1 MGNFISQPISRP
13 AMRSGLSDRWR
24 AVLDRLLSS
33 DRFRRWAA
41 SFPLTRPIARRRTR
55 ALFDLC
61 AGFVYSQILFA
72 CVQLDLFDRLAE
84 GPQTAPA
91 LALRLSLS
99 VESTERLLAGAVALR
114 LAARRG
120 GGRYGLGPLGAAM
133 VGNDAATAMVRHHA
147 ILYGDLADPVAL
159 LRGEPAETGLSRYWA
174 YARSNRPAGLTGDD
188 VADYTGLMAI
198 SQSMIAQEVLDAYPI
213 GRHRRLLDVGGGSGT
228 FIRAAGSRA
237 PKLNLMVFDLPQVA
251 EAAKRR
257 LDTPDLAGR
266 LTVTGGDFLSGSLPK
281 GADLISLIRV
291 LHDHDDDRALTLL
304 KAIRE
309 ALPADG
315 ALLIAEPMSGTPG
328 AEPIGDAYFG
338 FYLLAMR
345 SGRPRT
351 PAEIGDILTAAGFS
365 TWRLIPSSTP
375 LLARLILAR
384 P

>member
-1 MGNFISQPISRP
+1 MGNFISPPMLPETVQY
-13 AMRSGLSDRWR
+13 GLGDRWR
-24 AVLDRLLSS
+24 AAIDRLLSS

-55 ALFDLC
+55 ALFDIC

-72 CVQLDLFDRLAE
+72 CVQLDLFDKLAE

-99 VESTERLLAGAVALR
+99 VEGAERLLAAAVALK
-114 LAARRG
+114 LAARRS

-159 LRGEPAETGLSRYWA
+159 LRGEPAETELSRYWA
-174 YARSNRPAGLTGDD
+174 YARTNQPAGLTGDD

-198 SQSMIAQEVLDAYPI
+198 SQSMIAQEVLDAYPVA
-213 GRHRRLLDVGGGSGT
+213 RHRRLLDVGGGSGT
-228 FIRAAGSRA
+228 FIRAAAGRA
-237 PKLNLMVFDLPQVA
+237 PKLSLMLFDLPQVA
-251 EAAKRR
+251 EEAKQR
-257 LDTPDLAGR
+257 LDTPDLEGR
-266 LTVTGGDFLSGSLPK
+266 LTVAGGDFLSGSLPK

-291 LHDHDDDRALTLL
+291 LHDHDDDRALILL
-304 KAIRE
+304 KGIHE

-351 PAEIGDILTAAGFS
+351 PAEIGTMLTAAGFRS
-365 TWRLIPSSTP
+365 WRLIPSSTP
-375 LLARLILAR
+375 LLARLIMAR

>member
-1 MGNFISQPISRP
+1 
-13 AMRSGLSDRWR
+13 
-24 AVLDRLLSS
+24 
-33 DRFRRWAA
+33 
-41 SFPLTRPIARRRTR
+41 
-55 ALFDLC
+55 
-61 AGFVYSQILFA
+61 
-72 CVQLDLFDRLAE
+72 
-84 GPQTAPA
+84 
-91 LALRLSLS
+91 
-99 VESTERLLAGAVALR
+99 
-114 LAARRG
+114 
-120 GGRYGLGPLGAAM
+120 
-133 VGNDAATAMVRHHA
+133 
-147 ILYGDLADPVAL
+147 
-159 LRGEPAETGLSRYWA
+159 
-174 YARSNRPAGLTGDD
+174 
-188 VADYTGLMAI
+188 
-198 SQSMIAQEVLDAYPI
+198 
-213 GRHRRLLDVGGGSGT
+213 LLDVGGGSGT

>member
-375 LLARLILAR
+375 LLARLIVAK

>member
-1 MGNFISQPISRP
+1 
-13 AMRSGLSDRWR
+13 MRSGLSDRWR

>member
-174 YARSNRPAGLTGDD
+174 YARANRPAGLTGDD

-198 SQSMIAQEVLDAYPI
+198 SQSMIAQEVLDAYPVM
-213 GRHRRLLDVGGGSGT
+213 RHRRLMDVGGGSGT
-228 FIRAAGSRA
+228 FIRAAAVRA
-237 PKLNLMVFDLPQVA
+237 PKLSLMLFDLPQVA
-251 EAAKRR
+251 EAAKKR
-257 LDTPDLAGR
+257 LDMPDLAGR
-266 LTVTGGDFLSGSLPK
+266 LTVTGGDFLSGPLPT
-281 GADLISLIRV
+281 GADLISLVRV
-291 LHDHDDDRALTLL
+291 LHDHDDDRALILL

-315 ALLIAEPMSGTPG
+315 ALLIAEPMSGTRG

-351 PAEIGDILTAAGFS
+351 PAEIGTMLTAAGFR
-365 TWRLIPSSTP
+365 TWRLITSSTP
-375 LLARLILAR
+375 LLARLIVAKS
-384 P
+384 